1 MENPL
6 IASVAT
12 GETERKKKD
21 ERRNKGYKKGK
32 YRNQ

>member
-21 ERRNKGYKKGK
+21 ETRNNGLKKE
-32 YRNQ
+32 NI